1 MQSPVSASAML
12 VLELHEIE
20 VDYCPETGGIWL
32 DDGEL
37 ELLLDDPEA
46 AVHILESGRPASGVS
61 EAPRKCPISGK
72 PMEKWLFGPDPG
84 ILIDRSPDGHGFWFD
99 RGELRQILRLADDN
113 PRTRAVIAFLNEM
126 FPLDGNDTGETPAT
140 NNNADNPAP
149 TRLEQGE

>member
-1 MQSPVSASAML
+1 ML

-20 VDYCPETGGIWL
+20 IDYCPETGGIWL

-46 AVHILESGRPASGVS
+46 AEHILESGRRAGKVN

-99 RGELRQILRLADDN
+99 RGELRQMLRLAEEN
-113 PRTRAVIAFLNEM
+113 PRTKAVIAFLNEM
-126 FPLDGNDTGETPAT
+126 FPLEKEDESAPESADTKGEP
-140 NNNADNPAP
+140 D
-149 TRLEQGE
+149 